1 MKNGGCFVMRTAQ
14 AKSAKAEK
22 TLMIKWFKPLII
34 GTAAFLTILTILLM
48 ILSFL
53 LMNKDFSDTML
64 FIVTCVVLALAAL
77 AGGYVTARISK
88 ERGLVMGGILGF
100 IAFAVMSIVSTV
112 LTKAGFGTA
121 GFIKLLLCLL
131 PAALGGF
138 FGVNRKKRR
147 K

>member
-1 MKNGGCFVMRTAQ
+1 MRTAQ
-14 AKSAKAEK
+14 AKSAKSEK

-34 GTAAFLTILTILLM
+34 GTAAFLT